1 MSKPLVQLTALG
13 QSPWYDFIT
22 RDLVHSGELA
32 RLVREEGL
40 RGMTSNP
47 TIFEKAITGSS
58 DYDADMK
65 ALGQK
70 KPAEIVEALMIADV
84 QAACDVFRPLY
95 DAAGNG
101 DGAVSIEVAPTL
113 AHDTTGTITEAERLW
128 ERVAR
133 PNVMIKVP
141 GTKAGLPAITHLIAR
156 GINVNI
162 TLLFSV
168 ARYREVID
176 AFSDGLM
183 ARIAKGLPIDGIH
196 SVASFFVSRVD
207 GMTDKA
213 LAGGGKKQKAGKR
226 LLHKIAIANALDAY
240 GVFRESLETDRW
252 KTLAKH
258 GAHVQRPL
266 WASTSTKD
274 PSLPDTYYV
283 DALIAPETVNTIPPA
298 TWDAYADHG
307 KPEIRITDE
316 TIAAARAELAAY
328 AQLDVPSLEA
338 ITKELE
344 DEGVEKFAASW
355 NELLGAVRK
364 QVEALSKAG

>member
-1 MSKPLVQLTALG
+1 MSNPLVQLTALG

-22 RDLVHSGELA
+22 RDLIRSGELA

-47 TIFEKAITGSS
+47 TIFEKAITGST
-58 DYDADMK
+58 DYEGDMK
-65 ALGQK
+65 GLGQQQ
-70 KPAEIVEALMIADV
+70 PAAIVEALMIADV

-95 DAAGNG
+95 DSAGNG
-101 DGAVSIEVAPTL
+101 DGTVSIEVAPTL
-113 AHDTTGTITEAERLW
+113 AHDTAATIAEAERLW
-128 ERVAR
+128 EQVAR

-141 GTKAGLPAITHLIAR
+141 GTSAGLPAITHLTAR

-176 AFSDGLM
+176 AFVAGLEVRV
-183 ARIAKGLPIDGIH
+183 AQGLPIDGIH

-207 GMTDKA
+207 GKTDAA
-213 LAGGGKKQKAGKR
+213 LVAMGDAGSS
-226 LLHKIAIANALDAY
+226 LLHRIAIANALDAY
-240 GVFRESLETDRW
+240 GVFQESLETDRW

-258 GAHVQRPL
+258 GAQVQRTL

-274 PSLPDTYYV
+274 PSLPDVYYIE
-283 DALIAPETVNTIPPA
+283 ALIAPATVNTIPPA
-298 TWDAYADHG
+298 TWVAYADHG
-307 KPEIRITDE
+307 QPEVRINDQ

-328 AQLDVPSLEA
+328 AELDVQSLDS
-338 ITKELE
+338 ITLDLE
-344 DEGVEKFAASW
+344 NEGVEKFAASW
-355 NELLGAVRK
+355 SELLDAVGKR
-364 QVEALSKAG
+364 AGELAQPGQ

>member
-22 RDLVHSGELA
+22 RELVQSGDLA

-47 TIFEKAITGSS
+47 TIFQKAITGSS
-58 DYDADMK
+58 DYDADIRAHADK
-65 ALGQK
+65 Q
-70 KPAEIVEALMIADV
+70 PAEIVEALMIADV
-84 QAACDVFRPLY
+84 QAACDVFRPMY
-95 DAAGNG
+95 DQAGNG
-101 DGAVSIEVAPTL
+101 DGTVSIEVAPTL
-113 AHDTTGTITEAERLW
+113 AHDTMATIAEAERLW

-141 GTKAGLPAITHLIAR
+141 GTSAGLPAITHLIAR
-156 GINVNI
+156 GINVNV

-176 AFSDGLM
+176 AFRDGLM
-183 ARIAKGLPIDGIH
+183 ARMAKGQRVDGIH

-207 GMTDKA
+207 GKTDDA
-213 LAGGGKKQKAGKR
+213 LEGAGKKGKR
-226 LLHKIAIANALDAY
+226 LRHRMAIANAIDAY
-240 GVFRESLETDRW
+240 GVFRESLETDSW
-252 KTLAKH
+252 QTLAKH
-258 GAHVQRPL
+258 GAHVQRTL

-274 PSLPDTYYV
+274 PSLADTYYV

-307 KPEIRITDE
+307 EPEVRITDE
-316 TIAAARAELAAY
+316 TIAAARAELATY
-328 AQLDVPSLEA
+328 EKLNVPSLEA

-344 DEGVEKFAASW
+344 DDGVDKFAASW
-355 NELLGAVRK
+355 HELLAAVEK
-364 QVEALSKAG
+364 QVQELTAEG

>member
-1 MSKPLVQLTALG
+1 MSNPLVQLTALG

-22 RDLVHSGELA
+22 RDLIRSGELA

-47 TIFEKAITGSS
+47 TIFERAISGSS
-58 DYDADMK
+58 DYDDDIK
-65 ALGQK
+65 ALAGK
-70 KPAEIVEALMIADV
+70 KPAEIVEALMVADV
-84 QAACDVFRPLY
+84 QAACDVFRPVY
-95 DAAGNG
+95 DTARNG
-101 DGAVSIEVAPTL
+101 DGTTSIEVAPTL
-113 AHDTTGTITEAERLW
+113 AHDTAGTIAEAERLW
-128 ERVAR
+128 ERVGR

-141 GTKAGLPAITHLIAR
+141 ATAAGLPAITHLTAR

-207 GMTDKA
+207 GKTDKA
-213 LAGGGKKQKAGKR
+213 LGGAGKKGKP

-240 GVFRESLETDRW
+240 GVFEESLETDRW

-274 PSLPDTYYV
+274 PSLPDTYYIE
-283 DALIAPETVNTIPPA
+283 ALIAAETVNTIPPA
-298 TWDAYADHG
+298 TWTAYADHG
-307 KPEIRITDE
+307 KPEMRITAE
-316 TIAAARAELAAY
+316 TITAARRDLAAY
-328 AQLDVPSLEA
+328 AKLNVPSLDT
-338 ITKELE
+338 ITGELE
-344 DEGVEKFAASW
+344 DEGVEKFAESW
-355 NELLGAVRK
+355 SELLGAVARQAK
-364 QVEALSKAG
+364 ELSTAE

>member
-1 MSKPLVQLTALG
+1 MSNPLVQLTALG

-22 RDLVHSGELA
+22 RDLIQSGELA

-58 DYDADMK
+58 DYDTELK
-65 ALGQK
+65 ALGEQ

-84 QAACDVFRPLY
+84 QAACDVFRPVY
-95 DAAGNG
+95 DAAHNG
-101 DGAVSIEVAPTL
+101 DGAVSIEVSPTL
-113 AHDTTGTITEAERLW
+113 AHDTAGTITEAERLW
-128 ERVAR
+128 ARVAR

-141 GTKAGLPAITHLIAR
+141 ATSAGLPAITHLTAR

-176 AFSDGLM
+176 AFVDGLM
-183 ARIAKGLPIDGIH
+183 ARVAKGQPIDAIH

-213 LAGGGKKQKAGKR
+213 LLGGGKKQKAGKS

-274 PSLPDTYYV
+274 PSLPDVYYIE
-283 DALIAPETVNTIPPA
+283 ALIAPDTVNTIPPA
-298 TWDAYADHG
+298 TWKAYADHG
-307 KPEIRITDE
+307 KPEVRITPE
-316 TIAAARAELAAY
+316 TIAAARATLAAY
-328 AQLDVPSLEA
+328 AKLDVPTLDT
-338 ITKELE
+338 ITQALE
-344 DEGVEKFAASW
+344 DDGVKKFEASW
-355 NELLGAVRK
+355 AELLGAVGK
-364 QVEALSKAG
+364 QAKEISKAG

>member
-1 MSKPLVQLTALG
+1 MSNPLVQLTVLG

-22 RDLVHSGELA
+22 RDLIQSGELA

-58 DYDADMK
+58 DYDAEMK
-65 ALGQK
+65 GHGQK

-84 QAACDVFRPLY
+84 QAACDVFRPVY
-95 DAAGNG
+95 DAAHNG
-101 DGAVSIEVAPTL
+101 DGAVSIEVSPTL
-113 AHDTTGTITEAERLW
+113 AHDTAGTIAEAERLW
-128 ERVAR
+128 ARVAR

-141 GTKAGLPAITHLIAR
+141 ATSAGLPAIAHLTAR

-176 AFSDGLM
+176 AFVDGLM
-183 ARIAKGLPIDGIH
+183 VRVAKGQPIDAIH

-207 GMTDKA
+207 GKTDKA
-213 LAGGGKKQKAGKR
+213 LEGAGDAGKP
-226 LLHKIAIANALDAY
+226 LLHRIATANALDAY
-240 GVFRESLETDRW
+240 GVFEESLETDRW

-274 PSLPDTYYV
+274 PSLPDVYYIE
-283 DALIAPETVNTIPPA
+283 ALIAPNTVNTIPPA
-298 TWDAYADHG
+298 TWKAYADHG
-307 KPEIRITDE
+307 KPEVRITPE
-316 TIAAARAELAAY
+316 TIAAARADLAAY
-328 AQLDVPSLEA
+328 AKLDVPSLDT
-338 ITKELE
+338 ITQELE
-344 DEGVEKFAASW
+344 DEGVEKFATSW
-355 NELLGAVRK
+355 SELLGAVGK
-364 QVEALSKAG
+364 QAKEISSAG

>member
-65 ALGQK
+65 TLGEK
-70 KPAEIVEALMIADV
+70 KPAEIVESLMIADV

-113 AHDTTGTITEAERLW
+113 AHDTAGTITEAERLW

-162 TLLFSV
+162 TLLFGV
-168 ARYREVID
+168 GRYREVID
-176 AFSDGLM
+176 AFADGLM

-207 GMTDKA
+207 GKTDHA
-213 LAGGGKKQKAGKR
+213 LEGAGDTGKP
-226 LLHKIAIANALDAY
+226 LLHRIAIANALDAY
-240 GVFRESLETDRW
+240 GVFTESLETDRW

-283 DALIAPETVNTIPPA
+283 DALIAPETVNTIPPT

-307 KPEIRITDE
+307 TPEVRITDE
-316 TIAAARAELAAY
+316 TIAAARAELSAY
-328 AQLDVPSLEA
+328 ANLGVPSLDT

-355 NELLGAVRK
+355 NDLLGAVAK
-364 QVEALSKAG
+364 QVKELSEAS